1 MPFGPVSGMVRADD
15 SGVES
20 TRSNQLCAAV
30 APTMSTTNAAFAI
43 DLPTTC
49 ATPLI
54 RISLAEIHDIVKM
67 HAAA

>member
-30 APTMSTTNAAFAI
+30 APTM
-43 DLPTTC
+43 L
-49 ATPLI
+49 L
-54 RISLAEIHDIVKM
+54 EIKYNLSRGY
-67 HAAA
+67 A